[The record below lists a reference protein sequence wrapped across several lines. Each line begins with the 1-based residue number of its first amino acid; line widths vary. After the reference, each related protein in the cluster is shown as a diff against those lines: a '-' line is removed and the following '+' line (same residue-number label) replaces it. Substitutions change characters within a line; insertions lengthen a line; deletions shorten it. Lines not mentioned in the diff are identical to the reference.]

1 MKKERVVKIKNVA
14 FSGVVMSV
22 VAGAAV
28 AAPGQLVKVA
38 TQSYVDETERVIEQ
52 KVENKYVKKEV
63 LGDMGLQPGE
73 TVATKVL
80 GVESRIETAEGGV
93 KELRKEIETIQ
104 GGVGAVGSQIDA
116 KISELNVG
124 EIKSDGMAIVS
135 VSETAG
141 KINAEFGEIGTV
153 GIADGA
159 VTAEKLAFDVATQ
172 AELETVS
179 QAAADAAAAA
189 DANLESVLELQDL
202 LTVDGQL
209 TSLGAAMNGISEKL
223 ANDFQVKLTG
233 DSYIK
238 IDSAGQIETNADTE
252 ITELSEGLATSYAV
266 QKYAVPKPSA
276 ECANG
281 KKPCVLAI
289 NANGEMEW
297 MNVAFP
303 SNSKTE

>member
-1 MKKERVVKIKNVA
+1 MKKILAVSLVA
-14 FSGVVMSV
+14 IMA
-22 VAGAAV
+22 AGAAR
-28 AAPGQLVKVA
+28 ADIAS
-38 TQSYVDETERVIEQ
+38 TT
-52 KVENKYVKKEV
+52 YVKNKMND
-63 LGDMGLQPGE
+63 LD
-73 TVATKVL
+73 VA
-80 GVESRIETAEGGV
+80 
-93 KELRKEIETIQ
+93 
-104 GGVGAVGSQIDA
+104 
-116 KISELNVG
+116 
-124 EIKSDGMAIVS
+124 EIKAENEVILS
-135 VSETAG
+135 VSETDG
-141 KINAEFGEIGTV
+141 KISATTGKITESHLN
-153 GIADGA
+153 
-159 VTAEKLAFDVATQ
+159 FDVATQ
-172 AELETVS
+172 GELNVVS

-238 IDSAGQIETNADTE
+238 IDAAGRIETEADTDL
-252 ITELSEGLATSYAV
+252 TKQFEGLATSYAV
-266 QKYAVPKPSA
+266 IEYAVPKPSM

-281 KKPCVLAI
+281 KNPCVLAI

>member
-1 MKKERVVKIKNVA
+1 MKKILAVSLVA
-14 FSGVVMSV
+14 IMA
-22 VAGAAV
+22 AGAAR
-28 AAPGQLVKVA
+28 ADIAS
-38 TQSYVDETERVIEQ
+38 TT
-52 KVENKYVKKEV
+52 YVKN
-63 LGDMGLQPGE
+63 
-73 TVATKVL
+73 
-80 GVESRIETAEGGV
+80 
-93 KELRKEIETIQ
+93 
-104 GGVGAVGSQIDA
+104 
-116 KISELNVG
+116 KISDLDVA
-124 EIKSDGMAIVS
+124 EIKAENEVILS
-135 VSETAG
+135 VSETDG
-141 KINAEFGEIGTV
+141 KISATTGKITESHLG
-153 GIADGA
+153 
-159 VTAEKLAFDVATQ
+159 FDVATQ
-172 AELETVS
+172 GELNVVS

-266 QKYAVPKPSA
+266 QKYAVPKPSM

-281 KKPCVLAI
+281 KNPCVLAI

-303 SNSKTE
+303 SNPKTE